1 MTAPVSGACQA
12 GGGPGPESEPMRNS
26 AIAASGLR
34 KAYKDKVVLDG
45 IDLDVEKGTV
55 FSLLGPNGAGKTT
68 TVNVLTTLIKADGG
82 TALVAGHDVATETKA
97 VRAAIGVTGQF
108 AAVDELLTGQENLQL
123 MADLKRLGSAEAKRV
138 VTDLLERFD
147 LTESA
152 HKLVS
157 TYSGGMRRK
166 LDLAMTLVDRPE
178 IIFLDEPTTGLDP
191 RSRRTMWDIIRQ
203 LVADGVTIFLTTQYL
218 DEADRLADR
227 IAVLDQGHLVAQGTP
242 GELKRQIPG
251 SHVRFR
257 FAGDLDVETAMRLLP
272 GSARDDEDN
281 LTVRVPSDGGAK
293 SVRALLNQLDE
304 QSIEVE
310 DFSVHTP
317 DLDDVFLA
325 LTGHASTEENAQ

>member
-1 MTAPVSGACQA
+1 MTS
-12 GGGPGPESEPMRNS
+12 S
-26 AIAASGLR
+26 AITASGLR

-45 IDLDVEKGTV
+45 IDLDVAAGTI

-68 TVNVLTTLIKADGG
+68 TVNVLTTLTKADAG
-82 TALVAGHDVATETKA
+82 TVRVAGHDVATGTKA

-123 MADLKRLGSAEAKRV
+123 MAALKRLSPDEGKRV
-138 VTDLLERFD
+138 VADLLERFD

-152 HKLVS
+152 QKMAA

-166 LDLAMTLVDRPE
+166 LDLAMTLVGKPS

-218 DEADRLADR
+218 DEADRLADQ
-227 IAVLDQGHLVAQGTP
+227 IAVLDQGRLVAQGTP
-242 GELKRQIPG
+242 AELKRQIPG
-251 SHVRFR
+251 SHVLLR
-257 FAGDLDVETAMRLLP
+257 FASDVELDSATRVLAESRRDEDGDLIL
-272 GSARDDEDN
+272 
-281 LTVRVPSDGGAK
+281 RVPSDGGAK
-293 SVRALLNQLDE
+293 SVRALLAQLDAH
-304 QSIEVE
+304 SIDIEE
-310 DFSVHTP
+310 FSVHTP

-325 LTGHASTEENAQ
+325 LTGRTSTKVDAK

>member
-1 MTAPVSGACQA
+1 
-12 GGGPGPESEPMRNS
+12 MRNP

-34 KAYKDKVVLDG
+34 KAYKDKTVLDG
-45 IDLDVEKGTV
+45 IDFDVETGTV
-55 FSLLGPNGAGKTT
+55 FSLLGLNGAGKTT
-68 TVNVLTTLIKADGG
+68 TVNVLTTLIRADGG
-82 TALVAGHDVATETKA
+82 TAHVAGHDVASETKA

-123 MADLKRLGSAEAKRV
+123 MADLKRLSSGGARRV

-152 HKLVS
+152 QKLAA
-157 TYSGGMRRK
+157 TYSGGTRRK
-166 LDLAMTLVDRPE
+166 LDLAMTLVGRPE

-203 LVADGVTIFLTTQYL
+203 LVAGGVTIFLTTQYL
-218 DEADRLADR
+218 EEADRLADR

-251 SHVRFR
+251 SHVRLR
-257 FAGDLDVETAMRLLP
+257 FAGDLELDTAGRLLT
-272 GSARDDEDN
+272 GSTREDEDD
-281 LTVRVPSDGGAK
+281 LILRVPSDGGAK

-304 QSIEVE
+304 HSIEVE
-310 DFSVHTP
+310 EFSVHTP

-325 LTGHASTEENAQ
+325 LTGHASTEENAR

>member
-1 MTAPVSGACQA
+1 
-12 GGGPGPESEPMRNS
+12 
-26 AIAASGLR
+26 
-34 KAYKDKVVLDG
+34 
-45 IDLDVEKGTV
+45 
-55 FSLLGPNGAGKTT
+55 
-68 TVNVLTTLIKADGG
+68 VNVLTTLMKADAG
-82 TALVAGHDVATETKA
+82 TVRVAGHDIATETKA
-97 VRAAIGVTGQF
+97 VRAVIGVTGQF

-123 MADLKRLGSAEAKRV
+123 MVDLKRVGSGKGKRV

-152 HKLVS
+152 QKLAS

-166 LDLAMTLVDRPE
+166 LDLAMTLVGNPE

-242 GELKRQIPG
+242 SELKRQIPG
-251 SHVRFR
+251 SHVLLRFTDVVELDAAAR
-257 FAGDLDVETAMRLLP
+257 VLAGST
-272 GSARDDEDN
+272 RDDED
-281 LTVRVPSDGGAK
+281 LTLRVPSDGGVK
-293 SVRALLNQLDE
+293 SLRAVLGQLDE
-304 QSIEVE
+304 HSIDTEE
-310 DFSVHTP
+310 FSVHTP

-325 LTGHASTEENAQ
+325 LTGHANTEEIAR